1 MDNLSR
7 RKFLGNAAKLALAG
21 VVMPQ
26 ILPSRVLGRQ
36 GVAPSG
42 KINFGLIG
50 NGLMMQ
56 LGGHRQYFSSSPD
69 TQVLAVCDV
78 NEGHMVNAKN
88 EVDNIARGRN
98 DIGFKEADMY
108 IDYQELLD
116 RDDIDAVCIATPD
129 HWHVPIA
136 LYAIQ
141 RGKAVYLEK
150 PMTLT
155 IEEGRILA
163 DAVKKYKGVLQ
174 VGSQQRSDWTF
185 KKAAE
190 LIRNGY
196 IGKVHTINLEYGD
209 FPPANYGLPEQPVP
223 EGFHYDKWLGP
234 TPWYPYNE
242 ERVRGDFGGGWRCFL
257 DYGAR
262 KEGDWGAHHFD
273 IIQWALGMDDSGP
286 TDFYPAGA
294 NGSPYR
300 HYVYKDG
307 PTVNI
312 NAPVKNGQM
321 IQFTGDEGEILVSR
335 PGWAGQFE
343 ATPGSLANMTIKNTD
358 IRLHRSLDHRRDLL
372 SAIKYGSQNICPA
385 EVGHRSSTVCHLAS
399 ISLRLNAHVKWDPVK
414 EKITNN
420 SEAAAMASRPRRA
433 PYFLGA

>member
-7 RKFLGNAAKLALAG
+7 RKFLGSAAKLALAG

-36 GVAPSG
+36 GIAPSG

-56 LGGHRQYFSSSPD
+56 LGAHRQFFSSSPE

-98 DIGFKEADMY
+98 DIGFREADMY

-185 KKAAE
+185 KK
-190 LIRNGY
+190 
-196 IGKVHTINLEYGD
+196 
-209 FPPANYGLPEQPVP
+209 PP
-223 EGFHYDKWLGP
+223 
-234 TPWYPYNE
+234 
-242 ERVRGDFGGGWRCFL
+242 
-257 DYGAR
+257 
-262 KEGDWGAHHFD
+262 
-273 IIQWALGMDDSGP
+273 S
-286 TDFYPAGA
+286 
-294 NGSPYR
+294 
-300 HYVYKDG
+300 
-307 PTVNI
+307 
-312 NAPVKNGQM
+312 
-321 IQFTGDEGEILVSR
+321 
-335 PGWAGQFE
+335 
-343 ATPGSLANMTIKNTD
+343 
-358 IRLHRSLDHRRDLL
+358 L
-372 SAIKYGSQNICPA
+372 SATAISAGSI
-385 EVGHRSSTVCHLAS
+385 R
-399 ISLRLNAHVKWDPVK
+399 
-414 EKITNN
+414 
-420 SEAAAMASRPRRA
+420 
-433 PYFLGA
+433 